1 MIAERM
7 KGLRFRVPEEPMRV
21 QLVPS
26 EADLKACE
34 EYGKRLV
41 AAL

>member
-1 MIAERM
+1 
-7 KGLRFRVPEEPMRV
+7 VPEEPMRV

-26 EADLKACE
+26 DADLKACE

-41 AAL
+41 SAL

>member
-1 MIAERM
+1 
-7 KGLRFRVPEEPMRV
+7 VPEEPMRV
-21 QLVPS
+21 QLVPTD
-26 EADLKACE
+26 ADLKACE